1 MGFRRNTNNEG
12 ADDKRP
18 VFSKESFRKSLKI
31 FRFLKPYTGLMILG
45 LFLLTAS
52 SLVFMIFPI
61 SSGTLIDIATGK
73 SKYGWTLDDVG
84 LGLLAILIIQSV
96 VSYVRVLIFTYVS
109 EKSMADIRKTLFEKI
124 ISFPITFFENN
135 RVGDL
140 TSRTTNDV
148 QQLQD
153 ALTIHVAEFVR
164 QIIVLVVGIAYLL
177 INTPK
182 LSLVMFATFPVI
194 VIVAIVFGRFIR
206 QFSKKR
212 QDELGKTNVILDE
225 SLQSIAAVKSYTN
238 EWFESKRYNTSI
250 DKVVDISMSYGRWR
264 GAFLAFIIAVLF
276 GAIFFVFWK
285 GAGMLQSGAMTT
297 GDLVSFIVITGII
310 GGSIGSLGDL
320 YTQLMRAIGSSERIV
335 EMLDTTIEVNVK
347 QDRTEK
353 LPIHGDIQFNH
364 VGFSYPGRPDVVVL
378 HDIDFSIK
386 KGQKIALVG
395 SSGAGKSTIVQL
407 LMRFYPV
414 SYGQILVDGKDI
426 TSSNITQFR
435 ENLAIVPQEIMLFGG
450 TIRENILYGRPD
462 ATEEEIQDAAYR
474 SYCMEFIDNF
484 PEGLETMV
492 GERGIKLSGG
502 QRQRIAIARAIL
514 KNPSILI
521 LDEATSSLDAESE
534 KLVQAALEDLMKDR
548 TSIIIAHRLATIR
561 NVDQIYVLEG
571 GNIIE
576 KGTHEELISNSEG
589 LYHSLAKLQFDNH

>member
-1 MGFRRNTNNEG
+1 MGLRRNTNNETEENQ
-12 ADDKRP
+12 RP
-18 VFSKESFRKSLKI
+18 VFSKDSFKKSLKI
-31 FRFLKPYTGLMILG
+31 FRFLKPYTWKMIIG
-45 LFLLTAS
+45 FFLLTLS

-61 SSGTLIDIATGK
+61 SSGTLIDIAQGK
-73 SKYGWTLDDVG
+73 SKFGWTLDDVG
-84 LGLLAILIIQSV
+84 IGLLIILAVQSV
-96 VSYVRVLIFTYVS
+96 VSYIRVLIFTYVS

-153 ALTIHVAEFVR
+153 ALSIHVAEFIR
-164 QIIVLVVGIAYLL
+164 QIIVLIVGISYLL

-194 VIVAIVFGRFIR
+194 VIVAIVFGRFIKK
-206 QFSKKR
+206 FSKKR

-225 SLQSIAAVKSYTN
+225 SLQSIAAVKAYTN
-238 EWFESKRYNTSI
+238 EWFESKRYNASI
-250 DKVVDISMSYGRWR
+250 DKVVNISMSYGRWR
-264 GAFLAFIIAVLF
+264 GAFLAFIIAILF

-285 GAGMLQSGAMTT
+285 GAGMLQAGVITT

-335 EMLDTTIEVNVK
+335 ELLDMSTEVNVK
-347 QDRTEK
+347 QDRTAK
-353 LPIHGDIQFNH
+353 QAISGDIDFVH
-364 VGFSYPGRPDVVVL
+364 VGFSYPARPDVVVL
-378 HDIDFSIK
+378 NDINFSIK

-407 LMRFYPV
+407 LMRFYNLNH
-414 SYGQILVDGKDI
+414 GHILVDGKDI
-426 TSSNITQFR
+426 ETTNITQYR

-450 TIRENILYGRPD
+450 SIKENIIYGKPN
-462 ATEEEIQDAAYR
+462 ATDEEMEEAARR
-474 SYCMEFIDNF
+474 SYCLEFIDHF
-484 PEGLETMV
+484 PERFETMV

-534 KLVQAALEDLMKDR
+534 KLVQAALEELMKDR
-548 TSIIIAHRLATIR
+548 TSIIIAHRLATVR

-576 KGTHEELISNSEG
+576 KGTHDELFSNSNG
-589 LYHSLAKLQFDNH
+589 LYHSLAKLQFDNN